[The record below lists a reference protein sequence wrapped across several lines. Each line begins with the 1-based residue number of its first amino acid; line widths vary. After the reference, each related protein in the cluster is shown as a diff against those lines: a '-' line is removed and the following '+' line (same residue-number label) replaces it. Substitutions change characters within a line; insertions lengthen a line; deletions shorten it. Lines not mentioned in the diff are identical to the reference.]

1 MVIARLL
8 NEYIIDMKTDAFLPI
23 ELHLF
28 FTNYNSNKQSNHFK
42 TDYATFLTATT
53 TA

>member
-8 NEYIIDMKTDAFLPI
+8 NENILNLKTDAFLPI

-28 FTNYNSNKQSNHFK
+28 FTNYNSSKQSNHPK